1 MFRRAFVDW
10 SDFATAGALGV
21 VLLMAI
27 AALAPLAA
35 QRWFGW

>member
-1 MFRRAFVDW
+1 MLKTAFGDW
-10 SDFATAGALGV
+10 SDYMVAVALGM

-27 AALAPLAA
+27 VALAPLAA